1 MYRRLGF
8 LVIVCGLALPLWS
21 ADRPGSIS
29 GYVRSAGGVP
39 QMGAVIEVLGAAAQ
53 AVEVFS
59 DENGY
64 YSAAGL
70 VPGIYNIKVSAASF
84 LPTVKDGV
92 GLRPGARVLVN
103 VTLNTLFEA
112 IKMAPV
118 RGPAETDDWKWVLRS
133 VSNRPILRFVDD
145 PSAQVAGEEQGQ
157 KSEHDLRGSLSLV
170 AGSAAEGFGSASDL
184 GTGFSLERSIFSTD
198 TIGLQGNIG
207 YGGISPASVVR
218 ASFSHKMADGSEPSF
233 ALTMRSL
240 PAPDLGLHSSAFQ
253 AFSLTSADSF
263 SLGDVVELH
272 FGSEL
277 QTIQFLG
284 RVTAFR
290 PFGSADVHLSPDTVV
305 EYRYAT
311 SEPNDRLDKGFDAAP
326 ADLSESGPRI
336 SMVGYASALEHPHHH
351 ELSISHRVG
360 KTSLQA
366 AVFYDRVVDPALTGV
381 GEFATDNGTVL
392 PDIYSGTFT
401 YQGSDLKTEGIRFVV
416 QRKLTN
422 DITATVDFEYGG
434 VLDLEKPGV
443 RLEDAQQW
451 IGTRDRH
458 SVAGK
463 ISGVV
468 PKTKTHW
475 IASYRWINQDALTP
489 VDMFNVSAGRA
500 DPYLNLF
507 FRQPIPGNGFIPG
520 HFEAVI
526 DLRNLLA
533 EGYVPVVGSD
543 GHTVYLVQS
552 ARAVR
557 GGLNFTF

>member
-1 MYRRLGF
+1 MFRRLGF
-8 LVIVCGLALPLWS
+8 LVIACSLAIPLWS

-29 GYVRSAGGVP
+29 GYVRSASGVP
-39 QMGAVIEVLGAAAQ
+39 QMGAVVEVLGAAAQ
-53 AVEVFS
+53 SILVFS
-59 DENGY
+59 DETGY

-70 VPGIYNIKVSAASF
+70 VPGVYNIKVSAASF
-84 LPTVKDGV
+84 LPTLKEGV

-118 RGPAETDDWKWVLRS
+118 RGPAEADDWKWVLRS
-133 VSNRPILRFVDD
+133 VSNRPILRLVDD
-145 PSAQVAGEEQGQ
+145 QSAKLGSGEQ
-157 KSEHDLRGSLSLV
+157 KSDHDLRGSLSLV
-170 AGSAAEGFGSASDL
+170 AGSAAEGFGSASDV
-184 GTGFSLERSIFSTD
+184 GTAFSLERSIFSSD

-207 YGGISPASVVR
+207 YGGDSPASVLR
-218 ASFSHKMADGSEPSF
+218 ASYSHKMENGTEPSF
-233 ALTMRSL
+233 ALTMRNL
-240 PAPDLGLHSSAFQ
+240 PAPDLGLHSSSFQ
-253 AFSLTSADSF
+253 AFSLTTADSF
-263 SLGDVVELH
+263 ALGDVVELH

-284 RVTAFR
+284 HVTAFR
-290 PFGSADVHLSPDTVV
+290 PFGSVDVHLSPDTVV

-311 SEPNDRLDKGFDAAP
+311 SEPNDRLDKGFDTAP
-326 ADLSESGPRI
+326 ADLSESGPRV

-351 ELSISHRVG
+351 EISLSHRMG

-381 GEFATDNGTVL
+381 GEVADENGSVL
-392 PDIYSGTFT
+392 PDIFSGTFT
-401 YQGSDLKTEGIRFVV
+401 YQGNDLKTEGVRFVV

-463 ISGVV
+463 ISGVM
-468 PKTKTHW
+468 PKTKTTW
-475 IASYRWINQDALTP
+475 IASYRWIDQQALTP
-489 VDMFNVSAGRA
+489 VDMFNTSAGRA

-507 FRQPIPGNGFIPG
+507 FRQPIPGTSSLPG

-533 EGYVPVVGSD
+533 EGYVPVVGHD

-557 GGLNFTF
+557 GGLSFTF

>member
-1 MYRRLGF
+1 MFRRF
-8 LVIVCGLALPLWS
+8 VWLVMACGLSLPLWS
-21 ADRPGSIS
+21 ADRAGSIS
-29 GYVRSAGGVP
+29 GYVRSASGVP
-39 QMGAVIEVLGAAAQ
+39 QMGAVVEVLGAAAQ

-59 DENGY
+59 DETGY
-64 YSAAGL
+64 YSASGL
-70 VPGIYNIKVSAASF
+70 LPGVYNIKVSAASF
-84 LPTVKDGV
+84 LPTIKEGI

-103 VTLNTLFEA
+103 LTLNTLFEA
-112 IKMAPV
+112 IKVAPV

-133 VSNRPILRFVDD
+133 VSNRPILRLIDD
-145 PSAQVAGEEQGQ
+145 QSADLGGEAQ
-157 KSEHDLRGSLSLV
+157 KSDHDLRGSLSLL

-184 GTGFSLERSIFSTD
+184 GTGFSLERSIFSSD
-198 TIGLQGNIG
+198 TIGLQGNVG
-207 YGGISPASVVR
+207 YGGVSPASVLR
-218 ASFSHKMADGSEPSF
+218 ASFSHKMDDGSEPSF
-233 ALTMRSL
+233 ALTMRNL
-240 PAPDLGLHSSAFQ
+240 PAPDLGLHALQ
-253 AFSLTSADSF
+253 AFSLTTADSF
-263 SLGDVVELH
+263 ALGDLVELH

-311 SEPNDRLDKGFDAAP
+311 SEPNDRLDKGFDTAP
-326 ADLSESGPRI
+326 ADLSESGPRM

-351 ELSISHRVG
+351 ELSLSHRVG

-381 GEFATDNGTVL
+381 GEFSTDNGTVL

-416 QRKLTN
+416 QRKLSD
-422 DITATVDFEYGG
+422 DITATMDFEYGD

-451 IGTRDRH
+451 IGTRDRR

-489 VDMFNVSAGRA
+489 VDMFNASAGRA

-533 EGYVPVVGSD
+533 EGYVPVLGSD

-552 ARAVR
+552 ARSVR

>member
-1 MYRRLGF
+1 MLRRFGF
-8 LVIVCGLALPLWS
+8 LLIACGMALPLWS

-29 GYVRSAGGVP
+29 GYVRSASGVP
-39 QMGAVIEVLGAAAQ
+39 QMGAVIEVLGVASQ
-53 AVEVFS
+53 AVDVFS

-64 YSAAGL
+64 FSAAGL
-70 VPGIYNIKVSAASF
+70 VPGVYNIKVSAASF
-84 LPTVKDGV
+84 LPTLKEGV

-103 VTLNTLFEA
+103 LTLNTLFEA

-118 RGPAETDDWKWVLRS
+118 RGPAEADDWKWVLRS
-133 VSNRPILRFVDD
+133 VSNRPILRLVDD
-145 PSAQVAGEEQGQ
+145 QSAKLGAGEQ
-157 KSEHDLRGSLSLV
+157 KSDHDLRGSLSLV
-170 AGSAAEGFGSASDL
+170 AGSLAEGFGSATDS
-184 GTGFSLERSIFSTD
+184 GTGFSLERSIFSSD

-207 YGGISPASVVR
+207 YSGDSPASVLR
-218 ASFSHKMADGSEPSF
+218 ASFSHKMDNGTEPSF
-233 ALTMRSL
+233 ALTMRNL
-240 PAPDLGLHSSAFQ
+240 PAPDLGLHSSSFQ
-253 AFSLTSADSF
+253 AFSLTTADSF
-263 SLGDVVELH
+263 ALGDVVELH

-284 RVTAFR
+284 HVTAFR
-290 PFGSADVHLSPDTVV
+290 PFGSVDVHLSPDTVV

-311 SEPNDRLDKGFDAAP
+311 SEPNDRLDKGFDTAP
-326 ADLSESGPRI
+326 ADLSESGPRM

-351 ELSISHRVG
+351 ELSLSHRMG
-360 KTSLQA
+360 KTNLQA

-381 GEFATDNGTVL
+381 GEFATDDGSIL
-392 PDIYSGTFT
+392 PDVYSGTFT
-401 YQGSDLKTEGIRFVV
+401 YQGSDLKTEGVRFVV
-416 QRKLTN
+416 QRKLTD

-443 RLEDAQQW
+443 RLDDAQQW
-451 IGTRDRH
+451 IGTRDRQ

-468 PKTKTHW
+468 PKTKTRW
-475 IASYRWINQDALTP
+475 IASYRWIDQQALTP
-489 VDMFNVSAGRA
+489 VDMFNASAGRA

-507 FRQPIPGNGFIPG
+507 FRQPIPGTSSLPG
-520 HFEAVI
+520 HLEAVI

-533 EGYVPVVGSD
+533 EGYVPVIGPD

>member
-1 MYRRLGF
+1 
-8 LVIVCGLALPLWS
+8 
-21 ADRPGSIS
+21 
-29 GYVRSAGGVP
+29 
-39 QMGAVIEVLGAAAQ
+39 
-53 AVEVFS
+53 
-59 DENGY
+59 
-64 YSAAGL
+64 
-70 VPGIYNIKVSAASF
+70 
-84 LPTVKDGV
+84 
-92 GLRPGARVLVN
+92 
-103 VTLNTLFEA
+103 
-112 IKMAPV
+112 MAPV
-118 RGPAETDDWKWVLRS
+118 RGPAEVDDWKWVLRS
-133 VSNRPILRFVDD
+133 ASNRPILRLIDD
-145 PSAQVAGEEQGQ
+145 QSRLGSEAQNT
-157 KSEHDLRGSLSLV
+157 SHDLRGSLSLV
-170 AGSAAEGFGSASDL
+170 AGSAAEGFGSSSDV
-184 GTGFSLERSIFSTD
+184 GTGFSLERSIFSHD

-207 YGGISPASVVR
+207 YGADSPASVLR
-218 ASFSHKMADGSEPSF
+218 ASFSHKMDDGSEPAF
-233 ALTMRSL
+233 ALTMRNL
-240 PAPDLGLHSSAFQ
+240 PAPDLSLSSLQ
-253 AFSLTSADSF
+253 AFSLTTADSF
-263 SLGDVVELH
+263 AMGDVVEFH

-311 SEPNDRLDKGFDAAP
+311 SEPNDRLEQGFDTAP
-326 ADLSESGPRI
+326 ADLSESGPRM
-336 SMVGYASALEHPHHH
+336 SMVGYSSALEHPHHH
-351 ELSISHRVG
+351 ELSLSHRVG

-381 GEFATDNGTVL
+381 GEFGTDNGSVL

-401 YQGSDLKTEGIRFVV
+401 YQGSDLKTEGVRFVV
-416 QRKLTN
+416 QHKLTDN
-422 DITATVDFEYGG
+422 IAATMDFEYGG

-443 RLEDAQQW
+443 GLDNVQEW

-463 ISGVV
+463 ISGVM

-475 IASYRWINQDALTP
+475 IASYRWINKDALTP
-489 VDMFNVSAGRA
+489 VDMFNASAGRA

-507 FRQPIPGNGFIPG
+507 FRQPIPGTGFLPG

-533 EGYVPVVGSD
+533 EGYVPVVGHD

>member
-1 MYRRLGF
+1 MFRRF
-8 LVIVCGLALPLWS
+8 VWLVMVCGLSLPLWS

-29 GYVRSAGGVP
+29 GYVRSASGVP
-39 QMGAVIEVLGAAAQ
+39 QMGAVVEVLGAAAQ

-64 YSAAGL
+64 YSASGL
-70 VPGIYNIKVSAASF
+70 LPGVYNIKVSAASF
-84 LPTVKDGV
+84 LPTIKEGV

-103 VTLNTLFEA
+103 LTLNTLFEA
-112 IKMAPV
+112 IKVAPV
-118 RGPAETDDWKWVLRS
+118 RGPAEADDWKWVLRS
-133 VSNRPILRFVDD
+133 VSNRPILRLIDD
-145 PSAQVAGEEQGQ
+145 QSADSGGEAQ

-184 GTGFSLERSIFSTD
+184 GTGFSLERSIFSSD
-198 TIGLQGNIG
+198 TIGLQGNVG
-207 YGGISPASVVR
+207 YGGVSPASVLR
-218 ASFSHKMADGSEPSF
+218 ASFSHKMDDGSEPSF
-233 ALTMRSL
+233 ALTMRNL
-240 PAPDLGLHSSAFQ
+240 PAPDLGLHALQ
-253 AFSLTSADSF
+253 AFSLTTADSF
-263 SLGDVVELH
+263 ALGDVVELH

-311 SEPNDRLDKGFDAAP
+311 SEPNDRLDKGFDSAP
-326 ADLSESGPRI
+326 ADLSESGPRM

-351 ELSISHRVG
+351 EISLSHRVG

-381 GEFATDNGTVL
+381 GEFSTDNGTVL

-401 YQGSDLKTEGIRFVV
+401 YQGSDLKTEGVRFVV
-416 QRKLTN
+416 QRKLAD
-422 DITATVDFEYGG
+422 DITATMDFEYGG
-434 VLDLEKPGV
+434 VLDLERPGV
-443 RLEDAQQW
+443 HLEDAQQW

-463 ISGVV
+463 ISGVM
-468 PKTKTHW
+468 PKTKTRW

-489 VDMFNVSAGRA
+489 VDMFNASAGRA

-507 FRQPIPGNGFIPG
+507 FRQPLPGNGFIPG

-533 EGYVPVVGSD
+533 EGYVPVVGHD

>member
-1 MYRRLGF
+1 MFRRLGL
-8 LVIVCGLALPLWS
+8 LVIGCGLALPLLA

-29 GYVRSAGGVP
+29 GYVHSASGAP
-39 QMGAVIEVLGAAAQ
+39 QMGAVVEVLGVAAQ
-53 AVEVFS
+53 SVHVFT

-64 YSAAGL
+64 FSANDLIPGL
-70 VPGIYNIKVSAASF
+70 YNIKVSAASF
-84 LPTVKDGV
+84 LPTLKEGV

-103 VTLNTLFEA
+103 LTLNTLFEA
-112 IKMAPV
+112 IKVAPV
-118 RGPAETDDWKWVLRS
+118 RGPAEADDWKWVLRS
-133 VSNRPILRFVDD
+133 VSNRPILRLIDD
-145 PSAQVAGEEQGQ
+145 PSTRLAGVTE
-157 KSEHDLRGSLSLV
+157 KSDHDLRGSLSFV

-184 GTGFSLERSIFSTD
+184 STGFSLERSIFSSD

-207 YGGISPASVVR
+207 YGSVSPASVLR
-218 ASFSHKMADGSEPSF
+218 ASYSHKMENGTEPSF
-233 ALTMRSL
+233 ALTMRNL
-240 PAPDLGLHSSAFQ
+240 PAPDLGLHSASLQ
-253 AFSLTSADSF
+253 AFSLTTADSF
-263 SLGDVVELH
+263 ALGDVVELH

-290 PFGSADVHLSPDTVV
+290 PFGSVDVHLSPDTVV

-311 SEPNDRLDKGFDAAP
+311 SDPNDRLEKGFDTAP
-326 ADLSESGPRI
+326 ADLSESGPRV

-351 ELSISHRVG
+351 ELSLSHRIG
-360 KTSLQA
+360 KTNLQA
-366 AVFYDRVVDPALTGV
+366 AVFYDRLVDPALTGV
-381 GEFATDNGTVL
+381 GEFATDNGAVL

-401 YQGSDLKTEGIRFVV
+401 YQGNDLKTEGIRFVV
-416 QRKLTN
+416 QRKLTD

-443 RLEDAQQW
+443 RLDDAQEF

-463 ISGVV
+463 ISGVM
-468 PKTKTHW
+468 PKTKTRW

-489 VDMFNVSAGRA
+489 VDMFNASAGRA

-507 FRQPIPGNGFIPG
+507 FRQPIPGSGFLPG
-520 HFEAVI
+520 HFEAVV

-533 EGYVPVVGSD
+533 EGYVPVVGHD

>member
-1 MYRRLGF
+1 MFRRLGL
-8 LVIVCGLALPLWS
+8 LVIACGLALPLWS

-29 GYVRSAGGVP
+29 GYVRSARGVP
-39 QMGAVIEVLGAAAQ
+39 QMGAVVEVLSG
-53 AVEVFS
+53 AVETVRVFT
-59 DENGY
+59 DENGH
-64 YSAAGL
+64 YSATDLLPGL
-70 VPGIYNIKVSAASF
+70 YNIKVSAASF
-84 LPTVKDGV
+84 LPTFKEGV

-103 VTLNTLFEA
+103 LTLNTLFEA
-112 IKMAPV
+112 MKVAPV
-118 RGPAETDDWKWVLRS
+118 RGPAEADDWKWVLRS
-133 VSNRPILRFVDD
+133 VSNRPILRVIDD
-145 PSAQVAGEEQGQ
+145 PSASFGGEAQ
-157 KSEHDLRGSLSLV
+157 KSGHDLRGSLSLV
-170 AGSAAEGFGSASDL
+170 AGSAAEGFGSAADL
-184 GTGFSLERSIFSTD
+184 GTGFSLERSIFSSD
-198 TIGLQGNIG
+198 TIGLEGNIG
-207 YGGISPASVVR
+207 YGGVSPASVLR
-218 ASFSHKMADGSEPSF
+218 ASFSHKMDDGSQPSF

-240 PAPDLGLHSSAFQ
+240 PSPDLGLHSSSFQ
-253 AFSLTSADSF
+253 AFSLTTADSF
-263 SLGDVVELH
+263 AMGDMVELH

-284 RVTAFR
+284 HVTAFR
-290 PFGSADVHLSPDTVV
+290 PFGSVDVHLSPDTVV

-311 SEPNDRLDKGFDAAP
+311 SEPDNRLEKGFDTAP
-326 ADLSESGPRI
+326 ADLSESGPRV

-351 ELSISHRVG
+351 EISLSRRVG
-360 KTSLQA
+360 KTNLQA

-381 GEFATDNGTVL
+381 GEFDNDNGSIL

-416 QRKLTN
+416 QRRLTD
-422 DITATVDFEYGG
+422 DITATMDFEYGG

-443 RLEDAQQW
+443 RLDDVQEW

-463 ISGVV
+463 ISGVM

-489 VDMFNVSAGRA
+489 VDMFNASAGRA

-507 FRQPIPGNGFIPG
+507 FRQPLPGTGFLPG

-533 EGYVPVVGSD
+533 EGYVPVVGHD

>member
-1 MYRRLGF
+1 MVRRLGF
-8 LVIVCGLALPLWS
+8 LVIACSLAIPLWS

-29 GYVRSAGGVP
+29 GYVRSASGVP
-39 QMGAVIEVLGAAAQ
+39 QMGAVVEVLGAAAQ
-53 AVEVFS
+53 SILVFS

-64 YSAAGL
+64 YSAADL

-84 LPTVKDGV
+84 LPTLKEGV

-118 RGPAETDDWKWVLRS
+118 RGPAEADDWKWVLRS
-133 VSNRPILRFVDD
+133 VSNRPILRLIDD
-145 PSAQVAGEEQGQ
+145 QSANSGSREQ
-157 KSEHDLRGSLSLV
+157 KSDHDVRGSFSLV
-170 AGSAAEGFGSASDL
+170 AGSSAEGFGSASDS
-184 GTGFSLERSIFSTD
+184 GTGFSLERSIFSSD

-207 YGGISPASVVR
+207 YGGDSPASVLR
-218 ASFSHKMADGSEPSF
+218 ASYSHKMENGTEPSF
-233 ALTMRSL
+233 ALTMRNL
-240 PAPDLGLHSSAFQ
+240 PGPDLGLHSSSFQ
-253 AFSLTSADSF
+253 AFSLTTADRF
-263 SLGDVVELH
+263 ALGDVVELH

-284 RVTAFR
+284 HVTAFR
-290 PFGSADVHLSPDTVV
+290 PFGSVDVHLSPDTVV

-311 SEPNDRLDKGFDAAP
+311 SEPDDRLDKGFDTAP
-326 ADLSESGPRI
+326 ADLSESGPRV

-351 ELSISHRVG
+351 ELSLSHRIG
-360 KTSLQA
+360 KNNLQA

-381 GEFATDNGTVL
+381 GEFATDNGSVL
-392 PDIYSGTFT
+392 PDILSGTFT
-401 YQGSDLKTEGIRFVV
+401 YQGNDLKTEGVRFVV
-416 QRKLTN
+416 QRKLT
-422 DITATVDFEYGG
+422 DEITATVDFEYGG

-451 IGTRDRH
+451 IGTRDRR

-463 ISGVV
+463 ISGVI
-468 PKTKTHW
+468 PKTKTTW
-475 IASYRWINQDALTP
+475 IASYRWIDQQALTP
-489 VDMFNVSAGRA
+489 VDMFNTSAGRA

-507 FRQPIPGNGFIPG
+507 FRQPIPGTGSLPG
-520 HFEAVI
+520 HLEAVI

>member
-1 MYRRLGF
+1 MFRRLGF
-8 LVIVCGLALPLWS
+8 VVIVLGLALPLWS

-29 GYVRSAGGVP
+29 GYVRSSTGAP
-39 QMGAVIEVLGAAAQ
+39 QMGAVVEVFTNAAQ
-53 AVEVFS
+53 AIHVFT

-64 YSAAGL
+64 FSATDLLPGLYSL
-70 VPGIYNIKVSAASF
+70 KVSAASF
-84 LPTVKDGV
+84 LPTFKEGV
-92 GLRPGARVLVN
+92 GIRPGARVVVN
-103 VTLNTLFEA
+103 LTLNTLFEA
-112 IKMAPV
+112 IKVAPV
-118 RGPAETDDWKWVLRS
+118 RGPAEADDWKWVLRS
-133 VSNRPILRFVDD
+133 VSNRPILRLVDE
-145 PSAQVAGEEQGQ
+145 PFARLGGEAE
-157 KSEHDLRGSLSLV
+157 KTDRDLRGSLSFL

-184 GTGFSLERSIFSTD
+184 NTGFSLERSIFSSD
-198 TIGLQGNIG
+198 TIGLRGNIG
-207 YGGISPASVVR
+207 YGSTSPASILR
-218 ASFSHKMADGSEPSF
+218 ASYSHKMDNGSEPSF

-240 PAPDLGLHSSAFQ
+240 PAPDIGLHSGSLQ
-253 AFSLTSADSF
+253 AFSLTTADSF
-263 SLGDVVELH
+263 ALGDVVELH

-290 PFGSADVHLSPDTVV
+290 PFGSVDVHLSSNTVV

-311 SEPNDRLDKGFDAAP
+311 SDPNDRLEKGFDTAP
-326 ADLSESGPRI
+326 ADLSESGPRM

-351 ELSISHRVG
+351 ELSLSHREG
-360 KTSLQA
+360 KTNLQA
-366 AVFYDRVVDPALTGV
+366 AVFYDRIVDPALTGV
-381 GEFATDNGTVL
+381 GEFTTDNGSVL

-401 YQGSDLKTEGIRFVV
+401 YQGNDLKTEGVRFVV
-416 QRKLTN
+416 ERKLTD

-443 RLEDAQQW
+443 RLEDAQQF

-458 SVAGK
+458 SIAGK
-463 ISGVV
+463 VSGVV
-468 PKTKTHW
+468 PKTKTTW
-475 IASYRWINQDALTP
+475 IASYRWINEQALTP
-489 VDMFNVSAGRA
+489 VDMFNASAGRA

-507 FRQPIPGNGFIPG
+507 FRQPIPGTSFLPG
-520 HFEAVI
+520 HFEAVV

-533 EGYVPVVGSD
+533 EGYVPVLGHD

>member
-1 MYRRLGF
+1 MFRKLGF
-8 LVIVCGLALPLWS
+8 VVMVCGLALPLWS

-29 GYVRSAGGVP
+29 GYVRSASGVP
-39 QMGAVIEVLGAAAQ
+39 QMGAVVEVLGAAAQ
-53 AVEVFS
+53 AVRVFS

-64 YSAAGL
+64 YSASDL
-70 VPGIYNIKVSAASF
+70 VPGVYNIRVSASSF
-84 LPTVKDGV
+84 LPALKEGV

-103 VTLNTLFEA
+103 LTLNTLFEA
-112 IKMAPV
+112 IKVAPG
-118 RGPAETDDWKWVLRS
+118 RGPAEADDWKWVLRS
-133 VSNRPILRFVDD
+133 VSNRPILRLVDD
-145 PSAQVAGEEQGQ
+145 QSASSGTETQGT
-157 KSEHDLRGSLSLV
+157 SHDFKGSVSFL
-170 AGSAAEGFGSASDL
+170 AGSPAEGFGSSSDL

-207 YGGISPASVVR
+207 YGGLSPASVVR
-218 ASFSHKMADGSEPSF
+218 ASFSHKMENGSEPSF
-233 ALTMRSL
+233 ALTMRNL
-240 PAPDLGLHSSAFQ
+240 PSPDLGLHIGPLQ
-253 AFSLTSADSF
+253 AFSLTTADSF
-263 SLGDVVELH
+263 ALGDVVELH

-284 RVTAFR
+284 HVTAFR
-290 PFGSADVHLSPDTVV
+290 PFGSMAVHLSPDTVV

-311 SEPNDRLDKGFDAAP
+311 SEPDGRLDRGFDTAP
-326 ADLSESGPRI
+326 ADLSESGPRM
-336 SMVGYASALEHPHHH
+336 SMVGYASALEHAHHH
-351 ELSISHRVG
+351 EISISRRVG
-360 KTSLQA
+360 KTNLQA

-392 PDIYSGTFT
+392 PDLYSGTFT
-401 YQGSDLKTEGIRFVV
+401 YQGNDLKTEGVRFVV
-416 QRKLTN
+416 QRKLTDN
-422 DITATVDFEYGG
+422 ITATMDFEYGG

-443 RLEDAQQW
+443 RLDDAQEW
-451 IGTRDRH
+451 IGTRDRQ

-468 PKTKTHW
+468 PKTKTQW
-475 IASYRWINQDALTP
+475 IASYRWINQQALTP
-489 VDMFNVSAGRA
+489 VDMFNTSAGRA

-507 FRQPIPGNGFIPG
+507 FRQPLPGSGFIPG

-533 EGYVPVVGSD
+533 EGYVPVVGHD

-552 ARAVR
+552 ARSVR

>member
-1 MYRRLGF
+1 MFRRLGF
-8 LVIVCGLALPLWS
+8 LVIACSLALPLWS
-21 ADRPGSIS
+21 ADRPAGSIS
-29 GYVRSAGGVP
+29 GYVRSASGVP
-39 QMGAVIEVLGAAAQ
+39 QMGAVVEVLGVAAQ
-53 AVEVFS
+53 TVRVFS

-64 YSAAGL
+64 YSANGL
-70 VPGIYNIKVSAASF
+70 LPGFYNLRVSAASF
-84 LPTVKDGV
+84 LPTLKEGV

-103 VTLNTLFEA
+103 LTLNSLFEA
-112 IKMAPV
+112 IKVAPV
-118 RGPAETDDWKWVLRS
+118 RGPAEADDWKWVLRS
-133 VSNRPILRFVDD
+133 VANRPILRLLDD
-145 PSAQVAGEEQGQ
+145 PSVRLGNEEE
-157 KSEHDLRGSLSLV
+157 KSAHDLRGSLTFV
-170 AGSAAEGFGSASDL
+170 AGSAAEGFGSGSDL
-184 GTGFSLERSIFSTD
+184 GTGFSLERSIFSSD
-198 TIGLQGNIG
+198 TIALQGNIG
-207 YGGISPASVVR
+207 YGGDSPASVLR
-218 ASFSHKMADGSEPSF
+218 ASYSHKMDNGTQPSF
-233 ALTMRSL
+233 ALTMRNL
-240 PAPDLGLHSSAFQ
+240 PSPDLGLHSSSLQ
-253 AFSLTSADSF
+253 AFSLTTADSF
-263 SLGDVVELH
+263 AMGDVVELH

-290 PFGSADVHLSPDTVV
+290 PFGSVDVHLSSATVV

-311 SEPNDRLDKGFDAAP
+311 SEPDDRMDKGFDTAP
-326 ADLSESGPRI
+326 ADLSESGPRL
-336 SMVGYASALEHPHHH
+336 SMVGYSSALEHPHHH
-351 ELSISHRVG
+351 ELSLSHRMG

-366 AVFYDRVVDPALTGV
+366 AVFYDRVADPALTGV

-401 YQGSDLKTEGIRFVV
+401 YQGSDLKTEGVRFVV
-416 QRKLTN
+416 QRKLTDN
-422 DITATVDFEYGG
+422 ITATMDFEYGG

-443 RLEDAQQW
+443 RLEDAQEF

-463 ISGVV
+463 ISGVM
-468 PKTKTHW
+468 PKTKTTW
-475 IASYRWINQDALTP
+475 VASYRWINQDALTP
-489 VDMFNVSAGRA
+489 VDMFNTSAGRA

>member
-1 MYRRLGF
+1 MFRRLGF
-8 LVIVCGLALPLWS
+8 VVIVLGLALPLWS

-29 GYVRSAGGVP
+29 GYVRSSTGAP
-39 QMGAVIEVLGAAAQ
+39 QMGAVVEVFTTAAQ
-53 AVEVFS
+53 AIHVFT

-64 YSAAGL
+64 FSATDLLPGLYSL
-70 VPGIYNIKVSAASF
+70 KVSAASF
-84 LPTVKDGV
+84 LPTFKEGV
-92 GLRPGARVLVN
+92 GIRPGARVVVN
-103 VTLNTLFEA
+103 LTLNTLFEA
-112 IKMAPV
+112 IKVAPV
-118 RGPAETDDWKWVLRS
+118 RGPAEADDWKWVLRS
-133 VSNRPILRFVDD
+133 VSNRPILRLLDE
-145 PSAQVAGEEQGQ
+145 PAPRLGREAE
-157 KSEHDLRGSLSLV
+157 KSDRDLRGSLTFL

-184 GTGFSLERSIFSTD
+184 STGFSLERSIFSSD
-198 TIGLQGNIG
+198 TIGLRGNIG
-207 YGGISPASVVR
+207 YGSTSPASILR
-218 ASFSHKMADGSEPSF
+218 ASYSHKMDNGTQPSF

-240 PAPDLGLHSSAFQ
+240 PAPDIGLHSGSLQ
-253 AFSLTSADSF
+253 AFSLTTADSF
-263 SLGDVVELH
+263 ALGDVVELH

-290 PFGSADVHLSPDTVV
+290 PFGSVDVHLSSNTVV

-311 SEPNDRLDKGFDAAP
+311 SDPNDRLEKGFDTAP
-326 ADLSESGPRI
+326 ADLSESGPRM

-351 ELSISHRVG
+351 ELSLSHREG
-360 KTSLQA
+360 KTNLQA
-366 AVFYDRVVDPALTGV
+366 AVFYDRIVDPALTGV
-381 GEFATDNGTVL
+381 GEFTTDNGSVL

-401 YQGSDLKTEGIRFVV
+401 YQGNDLKTEGVRFVV
-416 QRKLTN
+416 ERKLTD

-443 RLEDAQQW
+443 RLEDAQQF

-458 SVAGK
+458 SIAGK
-463 ISGVV
+463 VSGVV
-468 PKTKTHW
+468 PKTKTTW
-475 IASYRWINQDALTP
+475 IASYRWINEQALTP
-489 VDMFNVSAGRA
+489 VDMFNASAGRA

-507 FRQPIPGNGFIPG
+507 FRQPIPGTSFLPG
-520 HFEAVI
+520 HFEAVV

-533 EGYVPVVGSD
+533 EGYVPVLGHD

>member
-8 LVIVCGLALPLWS
+8 LVIACGLALPLWS

-29 GYVRSAGGVP
+29 GYVRSAGGAP

-218 ASFSHKMADGSEPSF
+218 ASFSHKMPDGSEPSF

-311 SEPNDRLDKGFDAAP
+311 SEPNDRLDKGFDTAP
-326 ADLSESGPRI
+326 ADLSESGPRM

-401 YQGSDLKTEGIRFVV
+401 YQGNDLKTEGIRFVV
-416 QRKLTN
+416 QRKLTSE
-422 DITATVDFEYGG
+422 ITATVDFEYGG

-475 IASYRWINQDALTP
+475 VASYRWINQDALTS